1 MALHCTPEGA
11 LPTAAHPAHALSSLP
26 PSPLIHRPP
35 LLQACVRLPSSS
47 VWGVLG
53 DCRALSSLDLKHCPR
68 GTRMQMQQALQRQ
81 ALQLQQAVQQQA
93 VQMQQQAVPMQL
105 QLSRR
110 AAARGAGS
118 GATTPAA
125 PGGGGGVARGLG
137 GISVSRVAG
146 PPSSSA
152 AAAVVPAAAS
162 GSSVEASADDEAE
175 GWLYQG
181 QTLSVC
187 LPATLLL

>member
-1 MALHCTPEGA
+1 MTLHYTPARAGAA
-11 LPTAAHPAHALSSLP
+11 LPAAAHPAHALSPPLM
-26 PSPLIHRPP
+26 PSPLPPIHRP

-110 AAARGAGS
+110 AAAGGAGS
-118 GATTPAA
+118 GATSPAA
-125 PGGGGGVARGLG
+125 LGGGIARGMG
-137 GISVSRVAG
+137 GTSFSRGAG
-146 PPSSSA
+146 PSSSSA
-152 AAAVVPAAAS
+152 VAAVVPAAAS
-162 GSSVEASADDEAE
+162 GSVEALADDEAA
-175 GWLYQG
+175 GWLLYQG
-181 QTLSVC
+181 VC

>member
-1 MALHCTPEGA
+1 MFLLQACTHQGCPRG
-11 LPTAAHPAHALSSLP
+11 LPTAPSHG
-26 PSPLIHRPP
+26 SPLVPSIHRPP

-110 AAARGAGS
+110 AAAGGAGS
-118 GATTPAA
+118 GAKAMPAA
-125 PGGGGGVARGLG
+125 PGVGVASGMG
-137 GISVSRVAG
+137 GIAVSRGAA
-146 PPSSSA
+146 PSSSSAVA
-152 AAAVVPAAAS
+152 AGFSAS
-162 GSSVEASADDEAE
+162 GSVEALADDEAA
-175 GWLYQG
+175 GWLLYQG
-181 QTLSVC
+181 RVC